1 LIWENLARRFGHI
14 DEPERA
20 KRRFDNKKQ
29 LESETIEVFE
39 QGLRT
44 VFREA
49 WPIGDSK
56 SKENDSMLQR
66 CFIDGLFNPSL
77 QQFLRL
83 HARTDD
89 FVTTVWKARQYMDAQ
104 EQAKVT
110 AISKELNVRF
120 AATEDPP
127 PDRIQ
132 PILDG
137 LQKALQTVLD
147 NQNRSPE
154 ANVGEKVPGNGGSKK
169 GKATGNRA
177 QSPANSDAST
187 STVNP
192 YSRYREQEPRKRPDE
207 APVVSRSRDDNQ
219 LPRRNEG
226 RQGNQF
232 NRSSSADSQ
241 FRQLL
246 QERDQQARGP
256 RWNSGIPPGATDS
269 RPRGQENRPFRRGCY
284 VCR

>member
-1 LIWENLARRFGHI
+1 LSRRFGHI
-14 DEPERA
+14 NEPERA

-39 QGLRT
+39 QGLRS

-49 WPIGDSK
+49 WPTGDPK
-56 SKENDSMLQR
+56 SRENDSMLQHH
-66 CFIDGLFNPSL
+66 FIDCLFDPAL
-77 QQFLRL
+77 QQYLRL

-89 FVTTVWKARQYMDAQ
+89 FITTVAKARQYMDAQ
-104 EQAKVT
+104 EQTKVS
-110 AISKELNVRF
+110 AISKKPNVRF

-137 LQKALQTVLD
+137 LQKVLQTVLD
-147 NQNRSPE
+147 DQNSPPE
-154 ANVGEKVPGNGGSKK
+154 ANVGEKAAGNGGPKK
-169 GKATGNRA
+169 GKAKGTRA
-177 QSPANSDAST
+177 QSPALSDTST

-192 YSRYREQEPRKRPDE
+192 DSRYREPESIGRPNE
-207 APVVSRSRDDNQ
+207 VPVARSQDDNQ
-219 LPRRNEG
+219 FSRREEG

-241 FRQLL
+241 FRQPL
-246 QERDQQARGP
+246 QECDQQARGH
-256 RWNSGIPPGATDS
+256 RWNTGIPPGAADFCL
-269 RPRGQENRPFRRGCY
+269 RGQENRPFRR
-284 VCR
+284 

>member
-1 LIWENLARRFGHI
+1 MARRFGHI
-14 DEPERA
+14 DEPERS

-49 WPIGDSK
+49 WPTGDPK

-66 CFIDGLFNPSL
+66 RFIDGLFDPAL

-89 FVTTVWKARQYMDAQ
+89 FATTVGKARQYMDAQ
-104 EQAKVT
+104 EQAKVA
-110 AISKELNVRF
+110 AISKKPNVRF
-120 AATEDPP
+120 AVTEDPP

-137 LQKALQTVLD
+137 LQKVLQTILD

-154 ANVGEKVPGNGGSKK
+154 ANVGEKVPGNGDSKK
-169 GKATGNRA
+169 GKAKGNRV

-187 STVNP
+187 STANP
-192 YSRYREQEPRKRPDE
+192 DFRYREQEPRGRP
-207 APVVSRSRDDNQ
+207 
-219 LPRRNEG
+219 NE
-226 RQGNQF
+226 
-232 NRSSSADSQ
+232 
-241 FRQLL
+241 L
-246 QERDQQARGP
+246 QWLDHEMTI
-256 RWNSGIPPGATDS
+256 S
-269 RPRGQENRPFRRGCY
+269 F
-284 VCR
+284 